1 MPISRRTSWT
11 PEENERLKAMVASGV
26 PLLKAAGAFN
36 CKMAAIR
43 TKARQLGTPFPT
55 IRKVRKE
62 LVSKTGCS
70 LRFR

>member
-43 TKARQLGTPFPT
+43 TKARQLGTPFPS
-55 IRKVRKE
+55 IRRSEE